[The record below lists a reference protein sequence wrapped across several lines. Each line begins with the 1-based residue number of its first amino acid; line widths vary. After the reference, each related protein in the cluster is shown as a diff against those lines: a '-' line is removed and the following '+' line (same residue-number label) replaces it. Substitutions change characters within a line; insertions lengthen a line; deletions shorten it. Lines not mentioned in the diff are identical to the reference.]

1 MSGAEPSLQHD
12 ARWRLIER
20 ISASATFKKSERLT
34 DLLRYLAEKTLSGAT
49 ENLTE
54 RQIGIAV
61 FSKPA
66 DYSILDD
73 SSVRASVRLLRLKLH
88 EYFGSE
94 GREETCVV
102 EIPKGGYVAVFRTVQ
117 QEAPRIQPKVS
128 AGRLAMRLLPW
139 ALAALFLTII
149 ILGDS
154 FRHIAGSSAT
164 APSWPL
170 SVLFNKGNQPV
181 LKSFVDEPPGQ
192 QEIWQGVSVHVCP
205 RGYGMAGAQLTE
217 NSFTC
222 LRMVPQGRES
232 QVRSVLDAGTQ
243 ADFGRGSMH
252 VCPSGM
258 YMRGLYAYHNWII
271 CADGASLRSPILNA
285 NDATQGNGMH
295 MCPLVN
301 GRQTVITGIHQQRH
315 DFSCAAAN

>member
-1 MSGAEPSLQHD
+1 LQSD
-12 ARWRLIER
+12 VRWQLIER
-20 ISASATFKKSERLT
+20 ISASTTFNRSERLT
-34 DLLRYLAEKTLSGAT
+34 DLLRYLAEKALSGAT

-66 DYSILDD
+66 DYSVLDD

-94 GREETCVV
+94 GREETCVI
-102 EIPKGGYVAVFRTVQ
+102 EIPKGSYVAVFRTVLH
-117 QEAPRIQPKVS
+117 EAPRIQPKGS

-139 ALAALFLTII
+139 ALAALFLTIM

-164 APSWPL
+164 APFWPL
-170 SVLFNKGNQPV
+170 SVLLDKGDQPV
-181 LKSFVDEPPGQ
+181 LKSFVDVPPGEE
-192 QEIWQGVSVHVCP
+192 EIWQGVSVHVCP
-205 RGYGMAGAQLTE
+205 QGYGMAGVQVME

-222 LRMVPQGRES
+222 LRMLPQGQES
-232 QVRSVLDAGTQ
+232 QVSSILDAGTQ

-258 YMRGLYAYHNWII
+258 YMRGLHTTNNLLI
-271 CADGASLRSPILNA
+271 CANGASLHSPFLDA
-285 NDATQGNGMH
+285 NGATHGNGMH

-301 GRQTVITGIHQQRH
+301 GRQTVMTGIHSRRN
-315 DFSCAAAN
+315 DYSCAAAN